1 MQEMND
7 EGILWQVNF
16 ARFHQHFIDQV
27 RVNALAIR
35 LPTKVK
41 ILYCVQSEDPKI
53 EIAILFTSV
62 LTFVIFY

>member
-27 RVNALAIR
+27 SANALAIR
-35 LPTKVK
+35 LPTKVR
-41 ILYCVQSEDPKI
+41 ILYCVLSKDPKI
-53 EIAILFTSV
+53 GIAILFTSV
-62 LTFVIFY
+62 LTFVISY

>member
-27 RVNALAIR
+27 RANSLAIR
-35 LPTKVK
+35 LPTGENI
-41 ILYCVQSEDPKI
+41 ILCTE
-53 EIAILFTSV
+53 
-62 LTFVIFY
+62 